1 MSGSTGGAS
10 APEAPFPVGWFFA
23 SLAALAA
30 AIVLGEQVL
39 YRLGAGAGLIL
50 APRVLVVLAF
60 GTRLRTFR
68 QVLGFGW
75 GASLVLVAFR
85 FVPAMLDPGSAAAR
99 LPEGAGATFWIGGL
113 VFWWSAASLLYAI
126 GMLAGH
132 LARRFAAH

>member
-1 MSGSTGGAS
+1 MSGPTGGAPP
-10 APEAPFPVGWFFA
+10 PEAPFPVGWFLA

-39 YRLGAGAGLIL
+39 YPLGAGAAAIL
-50 APRVLVVLAF
+50 APRLLVVLAF
-60 GTRLRTFR
+60 GIRLRTFR
-68 QVLGFGW
+68 EVLGFGW

-99 LPEGAGATFWIGGL
+99 VPEDAGATFWIGGL
-113 VFWWSAASLLYAI
+113 VFWWSASSLLYAL

-132 LARRFAAH
+132 LARRYAAR